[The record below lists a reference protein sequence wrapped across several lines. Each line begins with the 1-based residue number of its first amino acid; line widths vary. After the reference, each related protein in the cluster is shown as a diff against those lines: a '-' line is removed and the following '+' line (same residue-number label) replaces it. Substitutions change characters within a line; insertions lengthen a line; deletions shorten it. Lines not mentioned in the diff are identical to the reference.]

1 MKPLLLAAVL
11 ALAVP
16 ALPLLAPAAAAQ
28 TLLPDTDEAAAAA
41 ARDTLAGGTW
51 TGSGVNI
58 DNVAYDLSYSFS
70 ASGRGVFSAKD
81 PTGKGVAFSTL
92 WGVVKAEA
100 GGDVTLVVAFL
111 VLEDGGAISYEEE
124 PMILTGRFTPE
135 GKFAGT
141 MKFEGE
147 AAVELTRQ

>member
-11 ALAVP
+11 ALALP
-16 ALPLLAPAAAAQ
+16 ALPLPATAAAAE
-28 TLLPDTDEAAAAA
+28 TMLPATDEAAAAA
-41 ARDTLAGGTW
+41 ARDKLAGGTW
-51 TGSGVNI
+51 TGAATI
-58 DNVAYDLSYSFS
+58 DNVAYALSYNFS
-70 ASGRGVFSAKD
+70 ASGRGAFSAKD
-81 PTGKGVAFSTL
+81 PAGKSVEFSTL

-100 GGDVTLVVAFL
+100 GGGVTLVVAFL
-111 VLEDGGAISYEEE
+111 VLGEDGAIAYEEE

-135 GKFAGT
+135 GKFAGM